1 MEAQLK
7 AAAEKVPSV
16 SFPSVSSGSYEEA
29 LMEEMEKMKRG
40 FEKKIAILTEE
51 FTQKERDLRK
61 KEVDYKT

>member
-40 FEKKIAILTEE
+40 FEKKIVILTEE

>member
-1 MEAQLK
+1 MK

-51 FTQKERDLRK
+51 FTHKERDLRK
-61 KEVDYKT
+61 KEVDYKTEN